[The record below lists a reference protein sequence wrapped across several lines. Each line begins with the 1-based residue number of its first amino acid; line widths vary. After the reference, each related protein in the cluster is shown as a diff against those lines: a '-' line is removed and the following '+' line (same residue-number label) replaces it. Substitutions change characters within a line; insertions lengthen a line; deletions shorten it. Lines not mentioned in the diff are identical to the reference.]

1 MRHWNKVLGNN
12 LFSGVGLSMVNS
24 GFFHEENIPLI
35 VMGIVVLVVS
45 LILNIATQNI
55 IEEEIN
61 KEKRGI
67 K

>member
-1 MRHWNKVLGNN
+1 
-12 LFSGVGLSMVNS
+12 
-24 GFFHEENIPLI
+24 
-35 VMGIVVLVVS
+35 VVS

>member
-1 MRHWNKVLGNN
+1 
-12 LFSGVGLSMVNS
+12 
-24 GFFHEENIPLI
+24 
-35 VMGIVVLVVS
+35 LVVS